1 MWYNI
6 VKLKKGEIQMERYY
20 IVDNK
25 GNVWGD
31 FGDRKVAEMHLSNN
45 YTKEQIQKE
54 ELEIIE
60 G

>member
-1 MWYNI
+1 
-6 VKLKKGEIQMERYY
+6 MERYY

-31 FGDRKVAEMHLSNN
+31 FPDRKVAEMHLSND
-45 YTKEQIQKE
+45 YAKEQIEKE

-60 G
+60 GK

>member
-1 MWYNI
+1 M
-6 VKLKKGEIQMERYY
+6 GRYY

-31 FGDRKVAEMHLSNN
+31 FEDRKVAEMHLSND
-45 YTKEQIQKE
+45 YTKEQRKKE

-60 G
+60 D